1 MITTIFNLTA
11 LALVKA
17 AQKLNLTYNEVN
29 IIVYYMIVPLTWCI
43 MLDFIL
49 NSWPWMS
56 VVWLTLCV
64 AVIWWHR
71 KDFSSWC
78 DWAFQKSVNFLLW
91 FRHIGWDYYKA
102 SVIVCI
108 AVPIAIYSILT
119 TLLLTQ

>member
-1 MITTIFNLTA
+1 MIATIFNQTA

-56 VVWLTLCV
+56 VVWLALCV

-71 KDFSSWC
+71 KDFSTWC
-78 DWAFQKSVNFLLW
+78 DRAFQKSVDFLLW
-91 FRHIGWDYYKA
+91 FRRIGWDYYKA
-102 SVIVCI
+102 SVIVCV
-108 AVPIAIYSILT
+108 AVPLLIYIGLIT
-119 TLLLTQ
+119 CLLY

>member
-1 MITTIFNLTA
+1 MIAIIFNQTA

-49 NSWPWMS
+49 SCWPWMS
-56 VVWLTLCV
+56 VVWLALCV

-71 KDFSSWC
+71 KDFSQWC
-78 DWAFQKSVNFLLW
+78 NWAFQKSVNFLLW
-91 FRHIGWDYYKA
+91 FHHIGWDYYKA
-102 SVIVCI
+102 SVIVC
-108 AVPIAIYSILT
+108 VVV
-119 TLLLTQ
+119 LLLIYIGLITCLLY